1 MKKKVLIVS
10 HFMEIGGAERA
21 LLGLLNG
28 FDYQKYDVSLFLFR
42 HEGGLM
48 NLIPEEVN
56 ILQV

>member
-48 NLIPEEVN
+48 NLI
-56 ILQV
+56 LKK